1 MTLYSIMLIIL
12 IEELTLT
19 TIFQV
24 TRNELSRSE
33 CMESSVVSLVGRA
46 LIDVTSGWDVL
57 TCFNCF
63 IVGCEPFYM

>member
-1 MTLYSIMLIIL
+1 MTLYSIMLIIS

-33 CMESSVVSLVGRA
+33 CLESSVVSLVGHA
-46 LIDVTSGWDVL
+46 LIDVTSGGNIL
-57 TCFNCF
+57 IGLLMFA
-63 IVGCEPFYM
+63 EPVYM

>member
-1 MTLYSIMLIIL
+1 MLIIL

-33 CMESSVVSLVGRA
+33 CLESSVISLVGHA
-46 LIDVTSGWDVL
+46 LIDVTSGRDVL
-57 TCFNCF
+57 
-63 IVGCEPFYM
+63 IVLLLVVEPFYL

>member
-33 CMESSVVSLVGRA
+33 CLESSVVSLVGRA
-46 LIDVTSGWDVL
+46 LIDVTSGWVIL
-57 TCFNCF
+57 TCFKCF
-63 IVGCEPFYM
+63 IVG

>member
-1 MTLYSIMLIIL
+1 MLIIL

-33 CMESSVVSLVGRA
+33 CLESSVVSLVGHA
-46 LIDVTSGWDVL
+46 LIDVTSGGNTL
-57 TCFNCF
+57 II
-63 IVGCEPFYM
+63 IVVVVELNYM

>member
-1 MTLYSIMLIIL
+1 MLIIL

-33 CMESSVVSLVGRA
+33 CLESSVVSLVGRA

-57 TCFNCF
+57 TCFKCF
-63 IVGCEPFYM
+63 IVGYEPFYM

>member
-1 MTLYSIMLIIL
+1 MTLYSIMLIIS

-33 CMESSVVSLVGRA
+33 CWESSVVSLVGRA

-57 TCFNCF
+57 N
-63 IVGCEPFYM
+63 IVLIGCEPFYM